1 MVLVN
6 STTLVT
12 FPFFIWDAES
22 NRPPLNLL
30 IIICMIS
37 MVPVLKGKAV
47 VLVFMLPTLANLVI
61 YAAINSNVIYML
73 YAIIFSLAG
82 VLITVSVHRQYV
94 LLIKELHYHM
104 IHDSLTKLLSRHAG
118 EERAEQLLSVCKRN
132 RQCFVAI
139 MMDIDFFKSYN
150 DSKGHLYGDE
160 ILQKVSGAIQSSF
173 NRGSD
178 IVFRYGGEEFCAC
191 FSANAKDIELMTDR
205 LMERVRELD
214 ITAECCDVSERLTMS
229 LGVSSCKNGDKAL
242 ADILRQADEQLY
254 ISKKL
259 GRNRIS
265 FTEC

>member
-1 MVLVN
+1 M
-6 STTLVT
+6 
-12 FPFFIWDAES
+12 
-22 NRPPLNLL
+22 
-30 IIICMIS
+30 
-37 MVPVLKGKAV
+37 
-47 VLVFMLPTLANLVI
+47 LVFMLPTLANLVI